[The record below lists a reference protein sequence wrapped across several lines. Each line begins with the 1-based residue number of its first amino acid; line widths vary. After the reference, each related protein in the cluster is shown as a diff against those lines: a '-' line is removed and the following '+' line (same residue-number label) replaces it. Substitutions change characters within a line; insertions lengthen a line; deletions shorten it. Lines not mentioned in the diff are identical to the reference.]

1 METAGERRDILRQV
15 MICHGMLPLP
25 HIPPGCSGYASPF
38 LLFRISVLHYGYGF
52 KNEKPASGKTGFSF
66 TKCYGSVSAVIPVPC
81 GFERVV
87 PHVFR
92 IVARHVF
99 GSDGI
104 GADVR
109 DFIVPLRKQEFIT
122 PKRDTPV

>member
-15 MICHGMLPLP
+15 MICHGTLPPSAYPAGMFRIRICLLP
-25 HIPPGCSGYASPF
+25 
-38 LLFRISVLHYGYGF
+38 FRISVVRCGYGF

-66 TKCYGSVSAVIPVPC
+66 TKCYGSVSAVIPIPC
-81 GFERVV
+81 GFESVV
-87 PHVFR
+87 PHIFR
-92 IVARHVF
+92 IVARRVF
-99 GSDGI
+99 GSVI
-104 GADVR
+104 DVNVC